1 MHEFEHQSLL
11 IRGGPPELD
20 VEPPDPEPLRWGCL
34 LVYAGLLL
42 TLAML
47 FAGPAAGEPP
57 YRTVQHWDVEDGLE
71 QNTVQAIAR
80 DSTGYLWLGTVDGLS
95 RFDGAR
101 FRNFRLID
109 YPALGSNRIRALE
122 STRDGSVWIG
132 TAYSGLARYRDGR
145 FETLPLCERSC
156 RIFDIAAGAGDD
168 LWVLSSRGLDRVDT
182 DEMRATLHVPLGPES
197 AHAGH
202 LRALDDGRVVYAVLD
217 RFIVRDAAGVLI
229 EEHVVEAGDRLR
241 GIVPFGGALV
251 VATSDAVLAWRPTAG
266 FERIDALP
274 ESVRAGRQRVRRL
287 DGGFNKLMIE
297 TSSGDVYIADLEGRV
312 QRLDVGMDIWVMEVM
327 TAEDGTFWIGTRRNG
342 LIRLSP
348 SRLFGSSGYRNRDLG
363 SVLPII
369 DHPVEG
375 VLVGRLCGGITHI
388 DAEGRARPLQ
398 PGGTALERCIWT
410 MLLDEDGSVLVGSYD
425 GAVQRLVDGEIENLR
440 REDGGRDRIGANF
453 LIRDAVGRAWLGSDS
468 GLFRIDGNRLVRQ
481 DDSPESLPLL
491 SAARTPEGL
500 LIGTA
505 AGLVEFDGERFETL
519 RTGKWLDS
527 LPVRAIHRQ
536 DERTTWFGTYGGGL
550 WRRRGDE
557 WFQAGPDHGLIE
569 DVVSCMLVD
578 DRDRLWTSGN
588 HGITQVEL
596 ADLNA
601 LADGRRESVNAW
613 ALTEDDGMPDSETNG
628 GGQPACHRDRR
639 GWFWFPTV
647 AGPVAFDPETIG
659 RFRPTGRLSVES
671 VRLDGRQ
678 LETAGGIE
686 LPDDARNLEIRYT
699 VPQFEN
705 AHRLRF
711 RYRLAGIDDR
721 WVGAGSNRSV
731 EFPIVPTGKYRFEVQ
746 LGIDDGRWLDETASV
761 SLGRPEPGIRVEP
774 WQLALVTA
782 GLAVLLVFFR
792 LRIGALR
799 RRDAQLKSI
808 IDRRTRKLRETNARL
823 DELSRTDELTGIANQ
838 RRLRFYIAEQW
849 RACMSEEAP
858 LTLIVI
864 DVDRFKAYNDA
875 LGHPAG
881 DRFLRAMA
889 QSLSRRVRAE
899 GGLLA
904 RYGGEEFVAVLPR
917 RTGAEGID
925 IAESLRLAVV
935 SLEFER
941 PEAGNGFVTASFG
954 VASMVPC
961 GGADAATLVQQADR
975 AMYRAKQAGRDRVE
989 FAEDG
994 S

>member
-1 MHEFEHQSLL
+1 MHEFEHTSLL
-11 IRGGPPELD
+11 IGERPPELEAD
-20 VEPPDPEPLRWGCL
+20 PPDPAPLRWGCL
-34 LVYAGLLL
+34 LVYTGLLL
-42 TLAML
+42 TLTML

-122 STRDGSVWIG
+122 NGRDGSVWIG
-132 TAYSGLARYRDGR
+132 TADSGLVRYRDGR
-145 FETLPLCERSC
+145 FEPLPLCERSC

-182 DEMRATLHVPLGPES
+182 DDMQATLHVPLGPEG
-197 AHAGH
+197 AHADH
-202 LRALDDGRVVYAVLD
+202 LRALDDGRIVYAVLD
-217 RFIVRDAAGVLI
+217 RLVVRDAAGVLI
-229 EEHVVEAGDRLR
+229 EERVVEAGDRLR
-241 GIVPFGGALV
+241 GIVPFGGELV
-251 VATSDAVLAWRPTAG
+251 VAISGALLAWRPAAG

-274 ESVRAGRQRVRRL
+274 ESVRIGRERIRRL
-287 DGGFNKLMIE
+287 DGGANGLLIV
-297 TSSGDVYIADLEGRV
+297 TSDGSIHIADRDGAV
-312 QRLDVGMDIWVMEVM
+312 QRVDLGTDVAVMEVG
-327 TAEDGTFWIGTRRNG
+327 TGRDGSFWIGTRRDG
-342 LIRLSP
+342 LFRVSP
-348 SRLFGSSGYRNRDLG
+348 SRLFGNSGYRNRELG

-369 DHPVEG
+369 DHPRSG

-388 DAEGRARPLQ
+388 DTEGQARPLR
-398 PGGTALERCIWT
+398 PEGAALERCIWT
-410 MLLDEDGSVLVGSYD
+410 MLLDDDGSVLVGSYD
-425 GAVQRLVDGEIENLR
+425 GTVQRLKNGRVGNLR
-440 REDGGRDRIGANF
+440 RDDVGRDRIGANF
-453 LIRDAVGRAWLGSDS
+453 LIRDAAGRIWLGADA
-468 GLFRIDGNRLVRQ
+468 GLFRIDGERLVRRE
-481 DDSPESLPLL
+481 DSPDSLPLL
-491 SAARTPEGL
+491 SAIATPEGL

-505 AGLVEFDGERFETL
+505 RGLVRFDGRRFEEL
-519 RTGKWLDS
+519 RTGRWLDS

-536 DERTTWFGTYGGGL
+536 DEQTTWFGTYGGGL
-550 WRRRGDE
+550 WRRHGDA
-557 WFQAGPDHGLIE
+557 WFQAGPDHGLVE

-578 DRDRLWTSGN
+578 DRNRLWTSGN
-588 HGITQVEL
+588 HGIAQVGL
-596 ADLNA
+596 DDLNA
-601 LADGRRESVNAW
+601 LADGRRESVDAW

-647 AGPVAFDPETIG
+647 AGPVAFDPESIG
-659 RFRPTGRLSVES
+659 RFRPTGRLSIES
-671 VRLDGRQ
+671 VRLDGRP

-686 LPDDARNLEIRYT
+686 LPDGARNLEIRYT

-705 AHRLRF
+705 AHRLQF
-711 RYRLAGIDDR
+711 RYRLAGIDER
-721 WVGAGSNRSV
+721 WVDVGPNRSV
-731 EFPIVPTGKYRFEVQ
+731 EFPIIPAGQYRFEVQ

-761 SLGRPEPGIRVEP
+761 SLSRPEPGIRVGP
-774 WQLALVTA
+774 WQLALVTIA
-782 GLAVLLVFFR
+782 LVALVLFFR

-799 RRDAQLKSI
+799 RRDAQLKAI

-838 RRLRFYIAEQW
+838 RRLRLYLAEQW
-849 RACMSEEAP
+849 RACMSDEAP

-864 DVDRFKAYNDA
+864 DVDHFKAYNDA

-954 VASMVPC
+954 VASVIPS
-961 GGADAATLVQQADR
+961 GSTDPEGLVQQADR

-989 FAEDG
+989 FVENAP
-994 S
+994 